1 MNSTLLN
8 FSLYEPYD
16 YDMSLANDT
25 NSMDSLH
32 NSFLSSK
39 GDTFLMNRI
48 NLSMFPFPGAYE
60 QKNSRR

>member
-16 YDMSLANDT
+16 YDMILANDT

>member
-16 YDMSLANDT
+16 YDMFLANDT

-39 GDTFLMNRI
+39 RDTFLMNRI
-48 NLSMFPFPGAYE
+48 NLIMFPFPGAYE
-60 QKNSRR
+60 QKNNRR